1 MVDKNITGNRKS
13 QFSCIFISSL
23 PAKEIKGGD
32 KKNNKF
38 LFHRCQTAKQVS
50 APHRRTAGNQ
60 ASLLKIAVLSLLAN

>member
-32 KKNNKF
+32 KKNNNF
-38 LFHRCQTAKQVS
+38 FSIDVKQRNRFQHHTEEPQGTKRVF
-50 APHRRTAGNQ
+50 
-60 ASLLKIAVLSLLAN
+60 